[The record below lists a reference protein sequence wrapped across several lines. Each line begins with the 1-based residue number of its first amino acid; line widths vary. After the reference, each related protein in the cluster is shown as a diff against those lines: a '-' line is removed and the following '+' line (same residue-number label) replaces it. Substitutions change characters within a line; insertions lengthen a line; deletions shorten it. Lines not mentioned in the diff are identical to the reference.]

1 MIFDIEPAVEKW
13 LPERLNDVKEYCYQ
27 RETMRGFMDY
37 TFRVN
42 VRLNWKKDPMKGAHS
57 ISKMLPLSGIKCGKC
72 N

>member
-42 VRLNWKKDPMKGAHS
+42 VRLNWKR
-57 ISKMLPLSGIKCGKC
+57 IR
-72 N
+72 